1 MKSLLSLLSRYVL
14 TLCLVALAAF
24 VAFHLWQRYE
34 SMAWTRNARVSV
46 DVVQLAPEVSGTVS
60 SVTVQDNQY
69 VHRGDILYT
78 IDPER
83 FRLAVINA
91 ASDAEAKRQ
100 DMKVRQATAKRRR
113 QLANIASQEVI
124 EQTAAEAARA
134 AAAYQGARAALELAQ
149 LNLDRSTV
157 RSPVDGYVTN
167 LRLRAGDYANAG
179 DTRIAIIDSDS
190 FWITGYFEETRLR
203 QIQIGSAARMT
214 LMGFDQPVTG
224 HVESIGRGIED
235 DNGAPGHLGL
245 PNVAATFSWVRLAQR
260 IPVRIHIDKVPA
272 GVLLVAG
279 MSAQVEIVASEADG
293 SPFMKREQ

>member
-1 MKSLLSLLSRYVL
+1 MKSLLSWLSRYVL

-113 QLANIASQEVI
+113 QLGNIASQEVI

-134 AAAYQGARAALELAQ
+134 AAAYQGARAALDLAQ
-149 LNLDRSTV
+149 LNLNRSTV

-293 SPFMKREQ
+293 SAFMKREQ

>member
-1 MKSLLSLLSRYVL
+1 MKSLLSWLSRYVL

-113 QLANIASQEVI
+113 QLGNIASQEVI

-134 AAAYQGARAALELAQ
+134 AAGYQGARAALDLAQ
-149 LNLDRSTV
+149 LNLNRSTV

-190 FWITGYFEETRLR
+190 FWITGYFEETRVR

>member
-1 MKSLLSLLSRYVL
+1 MKSLLSWLSRYVL

-60 SVTVQDNQY
+60 SVTVQD
-69 VHRGDILYT
+69 
-78 IDPER
+78 PER

-134 AAAYQGARAALELAQ
+134 AAGYQGARAALELAQ

>member
-1 MKSLLSLLSRYVL
+1 MKSLLSSLSRYVL

-24 VAFHLWQRYE
+24 IAFHLWQRYE

-60 SVTVQDNQY
+60 SVVVQDNQY

-100 DMKVRQATAKRRR
+100 DMKVRQATAKRRS
-113 QLANIASQEVI
+113 QLGNIASQEVI

-134 AAAYQGARAALELAQ
+134 AAAYQGARAALDLAQ
-149 LNLDRSTV
+149 LNLNRSTV

-203 QIQIGSAARMT
+203 QIQIGSPARMT
-214 LMGFDQPVTG
+214 LMGFDQPVAG

-293 SPFMKREQ
+293 SAFMKREQ